1 MNIQLLKAADFN
13 QRLRERGC
21 SAKVTVQKI
30 CKVARNEDE
39 VRGILDAIWRSPDR
53 AEDILA
59 DAMERNKEI
68 YDFERML
75 QKTSSV
81 SR

>member
-13 QRLRERGC
+13 QRLREKGC
-21 SAKVTVQKI
+21 PVKVTVQKI

-39 VRGILDAIWRSPDR
+39 VREILNAVWKSPER
-53 AEDILA
+53 AEEILA
-59 DAMERNKEI
+59 EVMERNKDI

-75 QKTSSV
+75 Q
-81 SR
+81 RAG